1 MTSRWRR
8 PSAPAWGLGAAVLL
22 MTLAVVV
29 PAVTGWHVDV
39 AGSFPPLRATWWPR
53 VGPGTLPAL
62 ALGAAGVAGAF
73 TAAQRLSWGTLL
85 LVTWAMGVAWML
97 ALALVD
103 GVPGVAGPLN
113 SGYEYL
119 PTARAVTDVPALLH
133 EFASRIPLGPHGWPV
148 HVAGH
153 PPGALLFFVLLV
165 HVGLG
170 SPVAAGLAVTAVAAT
185 TPVAV
190 LLTARTLGAEDA
202 ARRALPFLVLGPVAI
217 WQAVSADAVFAAVAA
232 WGAAALALGAVRRSA
247 GWSVVAG
254 LVLGY
259 AVMMSYGLPL
269 LGILAVTV
277 LLVGRSWYPLPFALA
292 AAVGVVVAFAALGF
306 VWWEAFPALQDRYWA
321 GVASRRPA
329 AYWLWGNL
337 AALLFAT
344 GPLLGAALASAA
356 REIQGAVRHPS
367 RHALGALAAAG
378 VSMVVVADLTLL
390 SKAEVERIWLP
401 FVGWM
406 MLSCAYLPGRWRRG
420 GLALQVGFAIVLQH
434 LLRTA
439 W

>member
-1 MTSRWRR
+1 MTLRGRHL
-8 PSAPAWGLGAAVLL
+8 SAPVWGLGVATALMVLA
-22 MTLAVVV
+22 MVV
-29 PAVTGWHVDV
+29 PAVTGWDVDLTW
-39 AGSFPPLRATWWPR
+39 SFPPLRAAWSPR
-53 VGPGTLPAL
+53 LGPGTLPAL
-62 ALGAAGVAGAF
+62 LTGAAGATWAL
-73 TAAQRLSWGTLL
+73 TAARRLTWRTLL
-85 LVTWAMGVAWML
+85 VVTWLVGVAWML

-103 GVPGVAGPLN
+103 GVPGIAGPIE
-113 SGYEYL
+113 SWYEYL
-119 PTARAVTDVPALLH
+119 PTARATTDVLAMLQ
-133 EFASRIPLGPHGWPV
+133 EFASRIQLGPQNWPV

-165 HVGLG
+165 QVGLG

-190 LLTARTLGAEDA
+190 LVTARTLGAERA
-202 ARRALPFLVLGPVAI
+202 ARKALPFLILGPVAI

-247 GWSVVAG
+247 GWSAVAG

-259 AVMMSYGLPL
+259 AVMMSYGLAL
-269 LGILAVTV
+269 LGILAVTI
-277 LLVGRSWYPLPFALA
+277 LLVARSWYPLPFALA
-292 AAVGVVVAFAALGF
+292 AAVAIVVVFAALGF
-306 VWWEAFPALQDRYWA
+306 AWWEAFFALQDRYWA
-321 GVASRRPA
+321 GAASRRPA

-344 GPLLGAALASAA
+344 GPILGAALAFAA
-356 REIQGAVRHPS
+356 REISGAVRHPS
-367 RHALGALAAAG
+367 RHALGAFIAAG
-378 VSMVVVADLTLL
+378 VTMVVVADLTLL

-401 FVGWM
+401 FIPWM
-406 MLSCAYLPGRWRRG
+406 MLSCAHLPERWRG
-420 GLALQVGFAIVLQH
+420 AGLALQVGFAIVVQH

>member
-1 MTSRWRR
+1 MTSRW
-8 PSAPAWGLGAAVLL
+8 PGPAAPAWGLGAAVLL
-22 MTLAVVV
+22 MTLAVAV
-29 PAVTGWHVDV
+29 PAVTGWRVDV
-39 AGSFPPLRATWWPR
+39 GGSFPPLRATWWPR
-53 VGPGTLPAL
+53 LGPGTLPAL

-73 TAAQRLSWGTLL
+73 TAAQRLTWRTLL

-97 ALALVD
+97 ALAFVD

-113 SGYEYL
+113 SAYEYL
-119 PTARAVTDVPALLH
+119 PTARAITDVPALLH
-133 EFASRIPLGPHGWPV
+133 EFASRIPLGPDGWPV

-190 LLTARTLGAEDA
+190 MLTARTLGAQDA
-202 ARRALPFLVLGPVAI
+202 ARRALPFLVLGPAAI

-277 LLVGRSWYPLPFALA
+277 LLVARSWYPLPFALA
-292 AAVGVVVAFAALGF
+292 AAVAVVIAFAALGF
-306 VWWEAFPALQDRYWA
+306 AWWEAFPALQERYWA

-356 REIQGAVRHPS
+356 REIRGAVRHPS
-367 RHALGALAAAG
+367 GHALGALAAAG

-401 FVGWM
+401 FVGWL
-406 MLSCAYLPGRWRRG
+406 MLSCAYLPVRWRRG
-420 GLALQVGFAIVLQH
+420 GLALQIGFAIVLQH

>member
-8 PSAPAWGLGAAVLL
+8 PSAPAWGLGAATVL
-22 MTLAVVV
+22 MVLAMAV
-29 PAVTGWHVDV
+29 PAVTGWDVDV
-39 AGSFPPLRATWWPR
+39 VRAFPPLRATWWPR
-53 VGPGTLPAL
+53 SGPGTLPVL
-62 ALGAAGVAGAF
+62 LLGAAGVTWAL
-73 TAAQRLSWGTLL
+73 AAARRLTWRTLL
-85 LVTWAMGVAWML
+85 VVTWLAGVAWML

-103 GVPGVAGPLN
+103 GVPGVAGPLD

-119 PTARAVTDVPALLH
+119 PAARGITDVPAMLH
-133 EFASRIPLGPHGWPV
+133 EFTSRIPLGPRGWPV

-153 PPGALLFFVLLV
+153 PPGALLFFVLLAR
-165 HVGLG
+165 VGLG
-170 SPVAAGLAVTAVAAT
+170 AGLAAGLAVIAVAAT
-185 TPVAV
+185 TPLAV
-190 LLTARTLGAEDA
+190 LVTARALGAEVM

-217 WQAVSADAVFAAVAA
+217 WQAVSADAVFAAVGA

-269 LGILAVTV
+269 LGVLAVTI
-277 LLVGRSWYPLPFALA
+277 LVVARSWFPLPFALA
-292 AAVGVVVAFAALGF
+292 AAVAVVVGFAALGF

-321 GVASRRPA
+321 GIASRRPA
-329 AYWLWGNL
+329 TYWLWGNL

-344 GPLLGAALASAA
+344 GPVLGAALAGAA
-356 REIQGAVRHPS
+356 RELAGALRHPS
-367 RHALGALAAAG
+367 QHVLGALAAAG
-378 VSMVVVADLTLL
+378 VTMVVVADLTLL

-401 FVGWM
+401 FLPWM
-406 MLSCAYLPGRWRRG
+406 MLACANLPERWRRP
-420 GLALQVGFAIVLQH
+420 GLAVQVGFAVVVQH